1 MENIFVV
8 QAFSIYVNA
17 NDVQQVAKLSIRVS
31 IDIRISTQII
41 NTPRTSHR
49 KIIKKFPQ
57 ILVCTASRSQN
68 RPCVWFQHEVS
79 KTLNVIGLFRIFM
92 VADYYST
99 GYRCN
104 RTCILQV
111 LPVFHKKHSAV
122 QLFGQQVVWKSTSQ
136 QKCRN
141 FFTVLQTRLQQ
152 RWNHRRINQVFM
164 LIHVDRKFYPRTAR
178 LSWFTRVHARGTF
191 APGKQPC
198 FAGWQHG
205 SEQSTRPFHR
215 SARIIVLDHDVSYG
229 NATFPSDI

>member
-17 NDVQQVAKLSIRVS
+17 NDVGIRPTSCQTLDKSINWYS
-31 IDIRISTQII
+31 NL
-41 NTPRTSHR
+41 NTNHPRTSHR
-49 KIIKKFPQ
+49 KIIKKL
-57 ILVCTASRSQN
+57 LVCTASRSQN

-111 LPVFHKKHSAV
+111 LPVFHKNHSAV

-141 FFTVLQTRLQQ
+141 LFTVLQTRLQQ

>member
-1 MENIFVV
+1 
-8 QAFSIYVNA
+8 
-17 NDVQQVAKLSIRVS
+17 
-31 IDIRISTQII
+31 
-41 NTPRTSHR
+41 
-49 KIIKKFPQ
+49 
-57 ILVCTASRSQN
+57 
-68 RPCVWFQHEVS
+68 
-79 KTLNVIGLFRIFM
+79 M

-99 GYRCN
+99 DCRYN

-111 LPVFHKKHSAV
+111 LPVFHKNHSAV
-122 QLFGQQVVWKSTSQ
+122 QPFGQQIVWKSTSQ
-136 QKCRN
+136 QKCHN
-141 FFTVLQTRLQQ
+141 FFTVLQTQLQQ

-205 SEQSTRPFHR
+205 SELSTRPFHR

-229 NATFPSDI
+229 NATFPSDIIAVQSTRPINERASRNLSSCLRSSGKQKGPVNIISDSYLASLRRAIKRILGYLSITGTLTP